1 MWSGLSEKWQ
11 VRIYFSFCSSAD
23 ILWRDV
29 WAVKM
34 KSSYKK
40 SGWDSGNPPTR
51 VSHSLIQCFKF
62 PECLNFIFKFKSWV
76 PRLLH
81 LSYPVLGIFLYIIP
95 LYLQDETVLATIFET
110 KYTALPFVLQVTHVH
125 SKRKKKKSD
134 KKRHFK
140 IIHNSHT

>member
-1 MWSGLSEKWQ
+1 
-11 VRIYFSFCSSAD
+11 
-23 ILWRDV
+23 
-29 WAVKM
+29 M

-125 SKRKKKKSD
+125 SKGKKNLIKRDILKSSIIPIPRE
-134 KKRHFK
+134 KYFNILTCK
-140 IIHNSHT
+140 IHIILPSFSMHI

>member
-1 MWSGLSEKWQ
+1 MWSGLSEQWQ

-51 VSHSLIQCFKF
+51 VSHSLIQCYKF
-62 PECLNFIFKFKSWV
+62 PECLNFKFKFKSWV

-81 LSYPVLGIFLYIIP
+81 LSYPVLGIFLCIIP

-125 SKRKKKKSD
+125 SKRKKKNLI
-134 KKRHFK
+134 KRDILK
-140 IIHNSHT
+140 

>member
-1 MWSGLSEKWQ
+1 
-11 VRIYFSFCSSAD
+11 
-23 ILWRDV
+23 
-29 WAVKM
+29 M

-125 SKRKKKKSD
+125 SKRRKKNLIKRDILKSSIIPIPRE
-134 KKRHFK
+134 KYFNILKCK
-140 IIHNSHT
+140 IHIILPSFSMHI